1 MNSASDP
8 ASAVP
13 ATRFARATRP
23 RFNPF
28 SYHSAG
34 DFLWFCLFL
43 GGFVAVVAYFNLVD
57 VYDRHYVERGYG
69 GIYNACRV
77 VFILYLFWLVY
88 LTGQKILA
96 FVAGDRPVAAIR
108 LHERLALGFF
118 VGAAALTVAMLV
130 LGYAYLYW
138 RSVAALIAIAIV
150 AVSYRDLVL
159 VLQEARAA
167 AAQYIRDNS
176 RVYIALS
183 VAMAIGVVFAGAA
196 LLLVKGLYPQGGH
209 DYYQHYSQ
217 FYSMVIDGHG
227 VWPNDFWYQYYYSKG
242 MGLMFLS
249 MLLTDPLAPSLVTY
263 CFVIATSLAL
273 YSLIRHIC
281 PRTLWPWVAVI
292 LYLALNVHTLGTGVY
307 AANGGWGHFQKAHEI
322 NAPFLIGILWMCTNM
337 VRSQGAARSA
347 WWLGAA
353 ACSFIVAY
361 LLIISSAVVGLFC
374 LLAAMGFFL
383 VDRGGAW
390 AFFGLAVSAGVGLGS
405 VLVLNYLTTGMPSD
419 IGVNIWWPII
429 DFQRLR
435 DDGTLFDVVN
445 AAFRRSQPID
455 SSMSFFGP
463 DKVEFLKNATRFD
476 LLGIFMWGALASGVV
491 WLACRVVLRFRF
503 AGRDVAIGASNVAA
517 CGTLLAFLVAI
528 AAFTFTAGVTE
539 PVSYVRLSSFSL
551 PLMVAVAAVVWQ
563 VTILSVKWPAAIRA
577 LFAYVAPIAF
587 TGVCLVQAYA
597 SQSATL
603 LSVMTN
609 ALRFADGQYGIYD
622 AYKDQSGWPAL
633 PDSRAI
639 YPGIYEAWKSIGPGK
654 RIWSFHVHSY
664 CMAPGCRVESHISS
678 KMSAQRADILFGS
691 AEEAKRALQKDGLDY
706 FFISTYLDI
715 RDPLI
720 CTPLFS
726 PDTIADHFGVKWTD
740 GTDVLLTWKGPGT
753 EPLSR
758 EWVDIYRAALKAGL
772 YAPSCVGNGP
782 AFSYFGRRVYDEV
795 AKGKRW
801 GAEIAPPR

>member
-13 ATRFARATRP
+13 ATRFVRATRHP
-23 RFNPF
+23 FNPF
-28 SYHSAG
+28 SYRSAG
-34 DFLWFCLFL
+34 DFFWFCLFL
-43 GGFVAVVAYFNLVD
+43 GGFVAVVAYFNFVD
-57 VYDRHYVERGYG
+57 VYDRHYEERGYG
-69 GIYNACRV
+69 GVYNACRV
-77 VFILYLFWLVY
+77 AFIFYLFWLIY
-88 LTGQKILA
+88 FTGHKILA
-96 FVAGDRPVAAIR
+96 FVGGERPVAEVQ

-118 VGAAALTVAMLV
+118 VGAASLTVAMLV

-138 RSVAALIAIAIV
+138 RSVAALIAIAII

-159 VLQEARAA
+159 VLQEARAGIGRH
-167 AAQYIRDNS
+167 IRDNS
-176 RVYIALS
+176 RLDIALT
-183 VAMAIGVVFAGAA
+183 VVMAIFVVFAGSA

-227 VWPNDFWYQYYYSKG
+227 IWPNDFWYHYYYSKG
-242 MGLMFLS
+242 MGLMFLG

-263 CFVIATSLAL
+263 CFVMATALAL
-273 YSLIRHIC
+273 FSLIRRVC
-281 PRTLWPWVAVI
+281 PRTLWPWVVVI

-307 AANGGWGHFQKAHEI
+307 AANGGWGHFQKTHEI
-322 NAPFLIGILWMCTNM
+322 NTPFLIAVLWMSTNM
-337 VRSQGAARSA
+337 VRSADAGRSV
-347 WWLGAA
+347 WWFGAA
-353 ACSFIVAY
+353 ACSFIVAF

-383 VDRGGAW
+383 VDRGAAR
-390 AFFGLAVSAGVGLGS
+390 AFFGLAVSAGMGLVS
-405 VLVLNYLTTGMPSD
+405 VLALNYLTTGLPSD
-419 IGVNIWWPII
+419 VGVNIWWPII

-435 DDGTLFDVVN
+435 NDGTLFDVVN
-445 AAFRRSQPID
+445 VAFRRSQAVD
-455 SSMSFFGP
+455 SPLSFIGP
-463 DKVEFLKNATRFD
+463 DKIEFIQNVTRFD
-476 LLGIFMWGALASGVV
+476 LLGPFMWGALAGGVV
-491 WLACRVVLRFRF
+491 WAACRAVLRFRF
-503 AGRDVAIGASNVAA
+503 ADHGVAIGASNVAA
-517 CGTLLAFLVAI
+517 CGTLLAFLAAI
-528 AAFTFTAGVTE
+528 AMFTFTAGVTE

-551 PLMVAVAAVVWQ
+551 PLMVAVAAIVWQ
-563 VTILSVKWPAAIRA
+563 ITILSAKWPSLIRA
-577 LFAYVAPIAF
+577 CFAYVAPIVLA
-587 TGVCLVQAYA
+587 GMCLVQAYGN
-597 SQSATL
+597 QKATL
-603 LSVMTN
+603 LPVLTN

-654 RIWSFHVHSY
+654 RIWSFHVHTY

-691 AEEAKRALQKDGLDY
+691 AEVAKRALQRDGLNY

-726 PDTIADHFGVKWTD
+726 PDTIADHFGVKWTN
-740 GTDVLLTWKGPGT
+740 GSDVLLTWKGSET
-753 EPLSR
+753 DPLSR
-758 EWVDIYRAALKAGL
+758 ELVDKYRAAIEAGP
-772 YAPSCVGNGP
+772 YVPRCVGNGP
-782 AFSYFGRRVYDEV
+782 PFSYFGRRVYDEV

-801 GAEIAPPR
+801 GAEIAQPR